1 MDKYYLYVKAFV
13 LFASLI
19 AIAMVRANV
28 VLPRRVQRLFT
39 LAFAGIIV
47 GSTSEFLTVWFD
59 GAGAFA
65 RPIMCIAQALDYACA
80 LFAPIAVSAA
90 FINEKSKYVRI
101 AFIVAGVHATVQFA
115 LSFSGLVFVVDDNAV
130 FSRGPCTPC
139 TLPRTALLQSM
150 SCGRRCIISP
160 GLRCVSVISPGLS
173 LLLLLLQSS

>member
-1 MDKYYLYVKAFV
+1 MDKYYPYVKAFV
-13 LFASLI
+13 FLTSLI
-19 AIAMVRANV
+19 TIAMVRANV

-90 FINEKSKYVRI
+90 FINEKLCVRPPL
-101 AFIVAGVHATVQFA
+101 T
-115 LSFSGLVFVVDDNAV
+115 
-130 FSRGPCTPC
+130 
-139 TLPRTALLQSM
+139 
-150 SCGRRCIISP
+150 
-160 GLRCVSVISPGLS
+160 
-173 LLLLLLQSS
+173 